1 MPKEYTAVT
10 MVSDEYKEVDLAI
23 GLNSYS
29 ARIREA
35 MGGANTGMND
45 MAIYCKVLKTK
56 DFARSISHKRIP
68 DKGITYGE
76 WIDKEDTI
84 EAIQDRIAYNF
95 SGKKSTLTISFTDRD
110 ALVASQMLDSVTT
123 QLQSIVTEYRHS
135 MANAKLK
142 NAEKELNTASQQYR
156 LAQEAYVAFADSH
169 LDASTIEAK
178 QREKTL
184 EREMSDAYKY
194 YEKATNEYARQLA
207 LKQRAYVSFAVIQT
221 NTVPVKSNGHF
232 IGNLLAFLFIALV
245 LAKGYILF
253 QKKRKK
259 SFKLDFGDFFS
270 PWNLTIFIWAADIFL
285 YFLQGTLY
293 PIGPKFL
300 SCFLLW
306 LATFLP
312 VSLAAY
318 WLSGNN
324 TTQRP
329 DFKKPIEVNMWIFH
343 FLFAISIIMTIAYA
357 RTIWAVVSQ
366 FDTENLL
373 YNIRLLAVHET
384 LTSGILN
391 YTQSINYALFFV
403 AIWLYPRISK
413 IQLGI
418 IVMLNLIIELAM
430 MEKSGIL
437 VMILGTLFVLY
448 EREVIQKRTIAITL
462 ASTVL
467 FFFFFNMAK
476 EESTTDDSESMT
488 FLEFFGMY
496 ITSPLIAFE
505 QLEMTISDGFGSN
518 TFNAVYPYLNRLGFD
533 FKSIERLQEFVLVP
547 VPTNVYTIMQPF
559 YNDFGRTGVAF
570 FGFAYGAIFGY
581 AYRMFREGNA
591 LFRCLYTFLVEV
603 IIIQFYNENFLQSF
617 FLVAGFTFFILLM
630 TQDFVRLSYPHDK
643 RLPA

>member
-1 MPKEYTAVT
+1 M
-10 MVSDEYKEVDLAI
+10 
-23 GLNSYS
+23 
-29 ARIREA
+29 
-35 MGGANTGMND
+35 
-45 MAIYCKVLKTK
+45 
-56 DFARSISHKRIP
+56 
-68 DKGITYGE
+68 
-76 WIDKEDTI
+76 
-84 EAIQDRIAYNF
+84 
-95 SGKKSTLTISFTDRD
+95 
-110 ALVASQMLDSVTT
+110 
-123 QLQSIVTEYRHS
+123 
-135 MANAKLK
+135 
-142 NAEKELNTASQQYR
+142 
-156 LAQEAYVAFADSH
+156 
-169 LDASTIEAK
+169 
-178 QREKTL
+178 
-184 EREMSDAYKY
+184 
-194 YEKATNEYARQLA
+194 
-207 LKQRAYVSFAVIQT
+207 
-221 NTVPVKSNGHF
+221 
-232 IGNLLAFLFIALV
+232 
-245 LAKGYILF
+245 
-253 QKKRKK
+253 
-259 SFKLDFGDFFS
+259 
-270 PWNLTIFIWAADIFL
+270 
-285 YFLQGTLY
+285 
-293 PIGPKFL
+293 
-300 SCFLLW
+300 LW